1 MGTFSSKGTGEG
13 IEAGQRKWEG
23 SLVGLHQT
31 DRGRSLLL
39 GPGCIL
45 KLRCR
50 AGRELYCRLL
60 GSVCRTA
67 DGIVSPVAVL
77 W

>member
-1 MGTFSSKGTGEG
+1 MGTFSSKGTGER

-23 SLVGLHQT
+23 SLVGLYQM

-60 GSVCRTA
+60 GSVCRAA
-67 DGIVSPVAVL
+67 DGIVSPIAVL